1 MWQNTVQAVN
11 EMVIIAGR
19 VTVVTIIGL
28 KNIILKKKKYY
39 QTGIVHSRRN
49 LWITALSPH
58 ERSLEFL
65 RGWELLKQ
73 NVYSIQLNWKFLR
86 SREYKQKTLLWDI
99 KKKTKQNT
107 RTSRRIFYILI
118 QHIINIKQ

>member
-39 QTGIVHSRRN
+39 QTGIVRSRRN

-58 ERSLEFL
+58 ERSLEIL

-86 SREYKQKTLLWDI
+86 SREYKQK
-99 KKKTKQNT
+99 NP
-107 RTSRRIFYILI
+107 SMG
-118 QHIINIKQ
+118 H